1 MLKKMARGMLTL
13 AVIFVMAAGV
23 YALDSTVPAQT
34 SAATYTV
41 KNLKLYKNGKR
52 NKSYTGWLKLGKKI
66 YYITNGKAAKGWKY
80 AWSYGGGKDVYKY
93 YFEKDGSLRTNFFA
107 KNYNKWIK
115 ANMRIEVNLTTHTV
129 TFLAWDS
136 TTKTYRIPLKACICA
151 TSRNKNGTPTG
162 YHRLEKTSAKRWYI
176 YDSGSALYYYQWAV
190 HIKGTPILFHSCRYS
205 SKSSKRLVTKLYNKL
220 GGNIT
225 THCIRLQAVNAKLI
239 YDIATKTYKKARVKT
254 RVYRSNTKGAF
265 GQVKLKD
272 TTGKIKTKYDPT
284 DPKYTKNSYKIFN
297 Y

>member
-1 MLKKMARGMLTL
+1 MLKKMARGLLTL
-13 AVIFVMAAGV
+13 AVVFVMAAGV
-23 YALDSTVPAQT
+23 YALDNTVPAQT
-34 SAATYTV
+34 SAATYSV
-41 KNLKLYKNGKR
+41 KKLKLYKNGKR
-52 NKSYTGWLKLGKKI
+52 NKSFTGWLTLGKKI

-80 AWSYGGGKDVYKY
+80 VWSYGGGKEVYKY
-93 YFEKDGSLRTNFFA
+93 YFEKDGRLRTNFFA
-107 KNYNKWIK
+107 KKYNKWIK

-129 TFLAWDS
+129 TFLAWDD

-151 TSRNKNGTPTG
+151 TSRNKDGTPTG
-162 YHRLEKTSAKRWYI
+162 FHRLEKTSAKRWYI
-176 YDSGSALYYYQWAV
+176 YDSGSSLYYYQWAV

-205 SKSSKRLVTKLYNKL
+205 SKSSKKLVTKLYNKL

-239 YDIATKTYKKARVKT
+239 YDIATKTNKKARVKT
-254 RVYRSNTKGAF
+254 KVYRSNTKGAF

-284 DPKYTKNSYKIFN
+284 DPKYTKDSYKIYN